1 MKTIDIEKA
10 LILLEDETKPY
21 NLCIKC
27 SLLNGTGCNG
37 PAIIKMSPAR
47 RVEWFQLLRAY
58 LRSLEP
64 WKWSYAYIAEA
75 ADLSENTVIKTFN
88 DPDYDPRVS
97 TLTAIF
103 NVMCPSRGEN
113 SCPLKSL
120 QTSETIY
127 EDKPETLFELNSLR
141 DSMER
146 TRRILENIHDSY
158 AKEIREIR
166 NVEQRK
172 VDFLTK
178 EVSTKN
184 EQIAN
189 LTAQI
194 IRLHEQNDK
203 LINKLVN

>member
-127 EDKPETLFELNSLR
+127 EDKSVAILSCVRKSRTALVPLFVA
-141 DSMER
+141 SMMSR
-146 TRRILENIHDSY
+146 VLAFIVFCRP
-158 AKEIREIR
+158 
-166 NVEQRK
+166 
-172 VDFLTK
+172 
-178 EVSTKN
+178 
-184 EQIAN
+184 QICVAM
-189 LTAQI
+189 L
-194 IRLHEQNDK
+194 
-203 LINKLVN
+203 